1 MGCADRLDAERAGTL
16 SQRAAALTARRGGAD
31 ATASPP
37 SRSYPIAIRVEVG
50 INKVHTCGR
59 GKEAAMPIVK
69 TAISLP
75 GPLFERADALARQQK
90 ISRSQLFA
98 RAVEEFLRRHESQ
111 ALLESLNRVYEDC
124 SPTPEEKEVR
134 RLMKQKQREMVKG
147 EW

>member
-1 MGCADRLDAERAGTL
+1 
-16 SQRAAALTARRGGAD
+16 
-31 ATASPP
+31 
-37 SRSYPIAIRVEVG
+37 
-50 INKVHTCGR
+50 
-59 GKEAAMPIVK
+59 MPIVK

-75 GPLFERADALARQQK
+75 EPLFERADAFARQQN

-111 ALLESLNRVYEDC
+111 ALLEALNRVYEDY
-124 SPTPEEKEVR
+124 SPTPEEKEAR

>member
-1 MGCADRLDAERAGTL
+1 M
-16 SQRAAALTARRGGAD
+16 S
-31 ATASPP
+31 
-37 SRSYPIAIRVEVG
+37 
-50 INKVHTCGR
+50 
-59 GKEAAMPIVK
+59 IVK

-75 GPLFERADALARQQK
+75 EPLFERADAFARQQN

-111 ALLESLNRVYEDC
+111 ALLEALNRVYEDF

-147 EW
+147 KW

>member
-1 MGCADRLDAERAGTL
+1 
-16 SQRAAALTARRGGAD
+16 
-31 ATASPP
+31 
-37 SRSYPIAIRVEVG
+37 
-50 INKVHTCGR
+50 
-59 GKEAAMPIVK
+59 MPIVK